1 LRKILSVITVMLFLV
16 VLVACGKQ
24 DYSNPSL
31 ITLEYY
37 DYLDDNNPVITIDVK
52 DIGIMEVQLF
62 PDVAP
67 LTVANIVSYIEDE
80 AYSNSSFHRV
90 IYDFMIQGG
99 IVENNKAPIEGE
111 FIANGINNPLKH
123 TRGVIS
129 MARTNVP
136 NSATSQFYIV
146 HKASHWLDGQ
156 YAGFGGLIS
165 GFEVLD
171 TIAKVETNNSDA
183 PTSEIVIKSIT
194 IELNGYK
201 K

>member
-1 LRKILSVITVMLFLV
+1 MRKILSVITVMLFLV

-90 IYDFMIQGG
+90 IEDFMIQGG
-99 IVENNKAPIEGE
+99 EVENDKAPIDGE
-111 FIANGINNPLKH
+111 FLANGINNPLKH

>member
-1 LRKILSVITVMLFLV
+1 MLFLV

-129 MARTNVP
+129 MARTNVL

-171 TIAKVETNNSDA
+171 TIAKVETTGDNANNV
-183 PTSEIVIKSIT
+183 PLSEIVIKSIT

-201 K
+201 

>member
-1 LRKILSVITVMLFLV
+1 MRKILSVITVMLFLV

-99 IVENNKAPIEGE
+99 EVENDKAPIDGE
-111 FIANGINNPLKH
+111 FLANGINNPLKH

>member
-1 LRKILSVITVMLFLV
+1 MRKILSVITVMLFLV